1 MSNAPGILEQL
12 PVENPVVAGDGGG
25 YRDEKGEFSGYAWK
39 SAMEAMALED
49 DTTQEARATRD
60 RKLHLLHNTF
70 VECCAR
76 RYGGSVTA
84 ILVMNIY

>member
-1 MSNAPGILEQL
+1 MSNVPGTLEQL
-12 PVENPVVAGDGGG
+12 PVEDPVVDGNGGG
-25 YRDEKGEFSGYAWK
+25 YRDEGPHSGCAWK

-49 DTTQEARATRD
+49 DSTQEIRAVRD

-76 RYGGSVTA
+76 RYDRFHD
-84 ILVMNIY
+84 